1 MWVFPLNLSSFKQ
14 REVLRLSFY
23 GRLTVEG
30 KGAWRVLEGGI
41 RYYGLRMSG
50 KERSGEMVGANMIL
64 ESLWF
69 CGMADRASIFRD
81 CEEGDAE
88 STLDHTG
95 AAGSRGSGSAIT
107 PAWRRLT
114 TAPG

>member
-14 REVLRLSFY
+14 REVLRLSFN
-23 GRLTVEG
+23 GRLSAEG
-30 KGAWRVLEGGI
+30 KGARRVLEGGI

-50 KERSGEMVGANMIL
+50 QMVGANMIL

-88 STLDHTG
+88 STSDHTG
-95 AAGSRGSGSAIT
+95 VAGSTGSGSAIT